1 MSGASPS
8 PPDSSLDEATEEGFI
23 LVREGGDSKGIVI
36 LLRKCLM
43 DIYFLP
49 LTAVGMRVCFRA
61 KIFFLRVLLLPVVAY
76 LILCVANVSTP

>member
-43 DIYFLP
+43 DIYILP
-49 LTAVGMRVCFRA
+49 LAAVGVRVFFRA